1 MIFILLQ
8 IRCNEKTPPNFFFSF
23 SFAHD
28 KIYSILPSSKTE
40 LICYLMFSQPFYTHD
55 ALNIAYPTVNAIRLL
70 HENHVYGNQFQKC

>member
-8 IRCNEKTPPNFFFSF
+8 MRCNEKNSSLFFSL

-28 KIYSILPSSKTE
+28 KINSISPSSKIE
-40 LICYLMFSQPFYTHD
+40 LIRYLMFSQPFYTHD